1 MGLSVGLRFINNLVD
16 EEGFIRVVK
25 GEVGWGRDKDRD
37 GDVSIIEEG
46 RREFLGW
53 VLGGIKDKE

>member
-1 MGLSVGLRFINNLVD
+1 MGLSVGLRSTNNPAD
-16 EEGFIRVVK
+16 EEGPIRVVK

-37 GDVSIIEEG
+37 GDASTIEEG

-53 VLGGIKDKE
+53 APGGTEGKE